1 MVYESFK
8 SKTMK
13 TIKTLLFGILLTFSS
28 QIFANTKVTLPKDSL
43 TLQEQVKKLLNI
55 DETSVYQ
62 DIVVKVEFKL
72 SKDNEITV
80 MSIDTQN
87 FEIIRFIKTSLN
99 KKTLSIDTAGKSKLY
114 SIPVK
119 FIAHKTK
126 HS

>member
-1 MVYESFK
+1 
-8 SKTMK
+8 MK
-13 TIKTLLFGILLTFSS
+13 TIKTLLFGILITFSS
-28 QIFANTKVTLPKDSL
+28 QIFANTMGTLPKDSL

-62 DIVVKVEFKL
+62 DIVVNVEFKL
-72 SKDNEITV
+72 NEHNEITV

-99 KKTLSIDTAGKSKLY
+99 KKTLSIDKASTSKLY